1 MAPRQKT
8 RARSTSSDRLLGK
21 ESFVE
26 TIKPRLR
33 GWIHAG
39 TTPLALAASI
49 VLVVL
54 APSAS
59 LKWASA
65 VFLASSLLLFGISTV
80 YHRFNWGPVGTAILR
95 RLDHS
100 NIFLLIAGTY
110 TPLSVALLEPR
121 DARTL
126 LAVVWGGALAG
137 ILGRVFFSYAP
148 RWIYTPLYVVLGW
161 VALWY
166 LPQFWT
172 SGGPAIVWL
181 VLSGGIAYT
190 LGALVYALKWPD
202 LWPRWFGFHEVFHT
216 FTVAGWVTHCVAA
229 FLAVLGSR

>member
-1 MAPRQKT
+1 M
-8 RARSTSSDRLLGK
+8 RSTSSDQSPGARGIDLL
-21 ESFVE
+21 
-26 TIKPRLR
+26 KPHLR
-33 GWIHAG
+33 GWIHAA

-54 APSAS
+54 APTAA
-59 LKWASA
+59 LKWASS
-65 VFLASSLLLFGISTV
+65 VFLASSLLLFGISAL
-80 YHRFNWGPVGTAILR
+80 YHRFNWKPTAQAVLR

-110 TPLSVALLEPR
+110 TPLSVALLDPD
-121 DARTL
+121 DARVL
-126 LAVVWGGALAG
+126 LIVVWVGAAFG

-148 RWIYTPLYVVLGW
+148 RWLYTPLYVILGW

-172 SGGPAIVWL
+172 NGGPAIVWL
-181 VLSGGIAYT
+181 VVAGGISYT

-229 FLAVLGSR
+229 FLAVLGAR